1 MEMRRHIAALALT
14 IAGLAGMVSLSA
26 PAQAAAPIA
35 VTVSLGGLSVTGTTG
50 SDLITLAEG
59 TGVIKV
65 TGAGVTSSDSDCQPI
80 SGGVSCKNASTIM
93 VNMRQG
99 DDIVNNDTVNRFTE
113 IFGSAGNDTLWGG
126 SGRDVLVGGTGDDF
140 LNGRGGNDTTD
151 GGANTDTC
159 TGETEENCEL

>member
-1 MEMRRHIAALALT
+1 MRRHIVGLALT
-14 IAGLAGMVSLSA
+14 IAGFAGMVSLSA
-26 PAQAAAPIA
+26 PAQAAAPIT

-50 SDLITLAEG
+50 SELITLAEG
-59 TGVIKV
+59 TGGVIKV
-65 TGAGVTSSDSDCQPI
+65 TGANVTSSDSDCQPI

-93 VNMRQG
+93 VNMGQG
-99 DDIVNNDTVNRFTE
+99 DDIVNNDTVNRFSE

-126 SGRDVLVGGTGDDF
+126 SGRDVLVGGTGNDF

-159 TGETEENCEL
+159 TGEIVENCEP

>member
-1 MEMRRHIAALALT
+1 MRRHIAALTLT
-14 IAGLAGMVSLSA
+14 IAGFAGMASLSA
-26 PAQAAAPIA
+26 PAQAASPIT
-35 VTVSLGGLSVTGTTG
+35 VTVSLGSMSVTGTTE

-59 TGVIKV
+59 TGGAIKV

-80 SGGVSCKNASTIM
+80 SGGVSCKNANTIV

-113 IFGSAGNDTLWGG
+113 IFGSAGHDTLWGG

-151 GGANTDTC
+151 GGADTDTC
-159 TGETEENCEL
+159 IGEIEENCEL

>member
-1 MEMRRHIAALALT
+1 MRRHIAALALT

-59 TGVIKV
+59 GSGVIKV
-65 TGAGVTSSDSDCQPI
+65 TGAGVTSSDTDCQPI
-80 SGGVSCKNASTIM
+80 SGGVSCKNAGTIM

-151 GGANTDTC
+151 GGANIDTC
-159 TGETEENCEL
+159 TGEIEENCEL

>member
-1 MEMRRHIAALALT
+1 MRSHIAALALT
-14 IAGLAGMVSLSA
+14 VAGLAGMVSLSA
-26 PAQAAAPIA
+26 PAQAAAPIT

-59 TGVIKV
+59 TGGAIKV
-65 TGAGVTSSDSDCQPI
+65 TGAGVTSGDNDCQPI
-80 SGGVSCKNASTIM
+80 SGGVSCRNAGTIM

-140 LNGRGGNDTTD
+140 LHGRGGNDTTD
-151 GGANTDTC
+151 GGANIDTC

>member
-1 MEMRRHIAALALT
+1 MRRHIAALALT
-14 IAGLAGMVSLSA
+14 VAGLAGAVSLPA
-26 PAQAAAPIA
+26 PAQAAAPVT

-59 TGVIKV
+59 TGGAIKV

-80 SGGVSCKNASTIM
+80 SGGVSCFNASTIM

-126 SGRDVLVGGTGDDF
+126 SGNDF

-151 GGANTDTC
+151 GGADTDTC

>member
-1 MEMRRHIAALALT
+1 MRRHIAALALA
-14 IAGLAGMVSLSA
+14 IAASAGLASLSA
-26 PAQAAAPIA
+26 PAQAASPIT
-35 VTVSLGGLSVTGTTG
+35 VTVSIGGLSVTGTTG

-59 TGVIKV
+59 TGGAIKV
-65 TGAGVTSSDSDCQPI
+65 TGAGVTSSDTDCQPI

-113 IFGSAGNDTLWGG
+113 IFGSAGRDTLWGG
-126 SGRDVLVGGTGDDF
+126 SGRDILAGGTGDDF

-151 GGANTDTC
+151 GGANSDTC
-159 TGETEENCEL
+159 TGETEQNCEF

>member
-1 MEMRRHIAALALT
+1 MRRHIAALALT
-14 IAGLAGMVSLSA
+14 IAGAAGMVSLSA
-26 PAQAAAPIA
+26 PAQAVSPIT

-59 TGVIKV
+59 TGGAIKV
-65 TGAGVTSSDSDCQPI
+65 TGVGVTSSDTDCQPI
-80 SGGVSCKNASTIM
+80 SGGVSCKNASTIT

-99 DDIVNNDTVNRFTE
+99 DDIVNNDTVNRFAE

-126 SGRDVLVGGTGDDF
+126 SGRDVLVGGSGNDF
-140 LNGRGGNDTTD
+140 LNGRSGNDTTD
-151 GGANTDTC
+151 GGADIDTC

>member
-1 MEMRRHIAALALT
+1 MRRHIAALALA
-14 IAGLAGMVSLSA
+14 ISGLAGMASLSA
-26 PAQAAAPIA
+26 PAQAASPIT

-59 TGVIKV
+59 TGGAIKV
-65 TGAGVTSSDSDCQPI
+65 TGAGVTSGDTDCQPI

-99 DDIVNNDTVNRFTE
+99 DDIVNNDTVSRFTE
-113 IFGSAGNDTLWGG
+113 IFGSAGRDTLWGG

-140 LNGRGGNDTTD
+140 LNGRAGNDTTD
-151 GGANTDTC
+151 GGADTDNC
-159 TGETEENCEL
+159 TGETEENCEI

>member
-1 MEMRRHIAALALT
+1 MRRHIAALALT
-14 IAGLAGMVSLSA
+14 VAGMAALSA
-26 PAQAAAPIA
+26 PAQAAAPIT
-35 VTVSLGGLSVTGTTG
+35 VTVSLEGLSVTGTTG

-59 TGVIKV
+59 FGGSIKV
-65 TGAGVTSSDSDCQPI
+65 TGAGVTSSDTDCQPI
-80 SGGVSCKNASTIM
+80 SGGVSCFNAKTIM

-126 SGRDVLVGGTGDDF
+126 SGRDVLVGGTGNDF
-140 LNGRGGNDTTD
+140 LHGRGGNDTTD

-159 TGETEENCEL
+159 TGEIEENCEL